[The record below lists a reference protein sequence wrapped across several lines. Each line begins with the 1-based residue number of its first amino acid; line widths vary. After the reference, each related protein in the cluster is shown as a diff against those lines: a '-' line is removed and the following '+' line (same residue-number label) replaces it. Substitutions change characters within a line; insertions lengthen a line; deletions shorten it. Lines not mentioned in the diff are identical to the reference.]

1 MHIAIAGIGSE
12 NMVNVPVDTDAR
24 MDMEMLKK
32 ELDKRLKKKQA
43 VYAVVAVLGTTEEGA
58 VDPLD
63 QIIKIRKDY
72 QDQGMSFIVHVDAA
86 WGGVR

>member
-12 NMVNVPVDTDAR
+12 NMVNVPVDIHAR
-24 MDMEMLKK
+24 MNMVLLKK
-32 ELDKRLKKKQA
+32 ELDARFQRKQA

-58 VDPLD
+58 VDPLEE
-63 QIIKIRKDY
+63 IINIRKDY
-72 QDQGMSFIVHVDAA
+72 QDKGMSFIVHVDAA